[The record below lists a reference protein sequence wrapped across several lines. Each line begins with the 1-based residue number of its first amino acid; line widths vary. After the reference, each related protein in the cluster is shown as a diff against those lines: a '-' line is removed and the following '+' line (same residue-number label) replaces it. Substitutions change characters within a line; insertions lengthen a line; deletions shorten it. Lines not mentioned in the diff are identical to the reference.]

1 MECNSVHIIHAVHTC
16 GGSAFR
22 LAHRRANKTTHT
34 KKRRLLCFVRM
45 YCCTILARAIEC
57 GWCLLCCT
65 TTNML
70 GPSKLNV
77 FRKRTAV
84 ARSAA
89 IFISS
94 SALREFQLRYV
105 RVKLSAMRRTACY
118 AGSWRAGGFLRRTI
132 ATFIVI

>member
-1 MECNSVHIIHAVHTC
+1 
-16 GGSAFR
+16 
-22 LAHRRANKTTHT
+22 
-34 KKRRLLCFVRM
+34 
-45 YCCTILARAIEC
+45 
-57 GWCLLCCT
+57 
-65 TTNML
+65 ML

-118 AGSWRAGGFLRRTI
+118 AGSCRAGGFLRRTI